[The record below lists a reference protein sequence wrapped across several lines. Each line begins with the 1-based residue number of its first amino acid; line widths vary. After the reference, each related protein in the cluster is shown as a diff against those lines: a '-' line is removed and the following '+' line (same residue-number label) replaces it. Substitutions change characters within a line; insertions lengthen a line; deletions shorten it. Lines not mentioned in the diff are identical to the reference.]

1 MATQYLFFSGKGG
14 VGKTTMA
21 CATAVAEADKGR
33 RTLIVTTDPA
43 SNLADVFEQP
53 IGHQVTAINGVEN
66 LWAMEIDPDRATEE
80 YRDHVLGP
88 FRAVMPDDVMSVLEE
103 QFRSPCTTEIASF
116 DRFVDFMD
124 EDRFDLVIFDTAPT
138 GHTIRMLELPVDWSA
153 YIEESA
159 KGGGQ
164 TCMGPVQAIQASKVK
179 YDRAIGLLGNAGRT
193 RFVFVLQPEQTAIF
207 ETERS
212 AAELEHLGIH
222 AQELIVNRVLPPEVC
237 DQPFF
242 QRRYEM
248 QKRHLEEIRR
258 LFPRPTRYMLLRD
271 REVKGVSSLREVAA
285 AIQAG
290 GAAATG
296 EVAAAVPVATA
307 KSSDRQSSAATPV
320 QAGHDNG
327 AFDVTHLL
335 TPRNGHGR
343 AIFFAGKGGVGKT
356 SVSCAAAVHVARLG
370 FRTLLLTTDPAAHI
384 GQVLEQAVTDV
395 PVAVDN
401 VPNLWMARID
411 PKRSTE
417 EYKARILEDAKRR
430 YSADM
435 LTAMRE
441 ELESPCTEEMASFDK
456 FTEYADQA
464 SYDVIVFDTAPTG
477 HTLRLLTLPFDY
489 SHQVELM
496 VTTTRDGNALRSE
509 TRARFDRMIRRLQ
522 DPESTT
528 FAFVLYPEF
537 TPMVEAHRA
546 MLDLKAAGIP
556 TQLVIANQ
564 VIPATQ
570 ATNPFFARRRSMQMG
585 YLRHIERD
593 FAVPVLT
600 LPLLDR
606 EVHGLST
613 VGEVGSLLFGEPDA
627 GGKAREGAGA

>member
-66 LWAMEIDPDRATEE
+66 LWAMEIDPDKATEE

-88 FRAVMPDDVMSVLEE
+88 FRAVMPDDVLSVLEE

-179 YDRAIGLLGNAGRT
+179 YDHAIALLGNPDRT

-207 ETERS
+207 ETQRS
-212 AAELEHLGIH
+212 ASELEHLGIH
-222 AQELIVNRVLPPEVC
+222 AQELIVNRILPAEVC

-242 QRRYEM
+242 AKRYEM
-248 QKRHLEEIRR
+248 QQRHLEDIRR

-271 REVKGVSSLREVAA
+271 HEVKGVHRLREV
-285 AIQAG
+285 
-290 GAAATG
+290 GAALDGRTTG
-296 EVAAAVPVATA
+296 APADVQVALPGTTLMDAGVSADTA
-307 KSSDRQSSAATPV
+307 RLAS
-320 QAGHDNG
+320 
-327 AFDVTHLL
+327 LL

-343 AIFFAGKGGVGKT
+343 SIFFAGKGGVGKT

-395 PVAVDN
+395 PVPVND
-401 VPNLWMARID
+401 VPHLWMARID
-411 PKRSTE
+411 PKRATE

-456 FTEYADQA
+456 FTEYADGA
-464 SYDVIVFDTAPTG
+464 TYEVIVFDTAPTG

-489 SHQVELM
+489 SQQVELM
-496 VTTTRDGNALRSE
+496 VTTTQDGNALRTE
-509 TRARFDRMIRRLQ
+509 TRARFDRMIARLQ
-522 DPESTT
+522 DPDQTT

-546 MLDLKAAGIP
+546 MVDLKTAGIP
-556 TQLVIANQ
+556 TQLVVANQ
-564 VIPATQ
+564 VIPAAQTS
-570 ATNPFFARRRSMQMG
+570 NPFFAKRRAMQMD
-585 YLRHIERD
+585 YLGQIERT
-593 FAVPVLT
+593 FGTPVLT

-606 EVHGLST
+606 EIRGLST
-613 VGEVGSLLFGEPDA
+613 VGEVATLLFGDGDA
-627 GGKAREGAGA
+627 DESGRPGQEGAVA

>member
-1 MATQYLFFSGKGG
+1 MTTQYLFFSGKGG

-53 IGHQVTAINGVEN
+53 IGHQVTAIEGVEN
-66 LWAMEIDPDRATEE
+66 LWAMEIDPDKATEE
-80 YRDHVLGP
+80 YRDRVLGP
-88 FRAVMPDDVMSVLEE
+88 FRAVMPDDVVSVLEE
-103 QFRSPCTTEIASF
+103 QYRSPCTTEIASF

-164 TCMGPVQAIQASKVK
+164 TCMGPVQAIQASKAK
-179 YDRAIGLLGNAGRT
+179 YDRAIALLSDAGRT
-193 RFVFVLQPEQTAIF
+193 RFVLVLQPEQTAIF

-212 AAELEHLGIH
+212 ASELERLGIH
-222 AQELIVNRVLPPEVC
+222 AQELIVNRVLPAEVC

-242 QRRYEM
+242 AKRYEM
-248 QKRHLEEIRR
+248 QQRHLEDIRR
-258 LFPRPTRYMLLRD
+258 LFPRPTRYMSLRD
-271 REVKGVSSLREVAA
+271 HEVKGVSRLRDVAA
-285 AIQAG
+285 ALEGHPSSAP
-290 GAAATG
+290 ADAP
-296 EVAAAVPVATA
+296 AAVPARTTERAGISADTA
-307 KSSDRQSSAATPV
+307 QLV
-320 QAGHDNG
+320 G
-327 AFDVTHLL
+327 LL

-343 AIFFAGKGGVGKT
+343 TIFFAGKGGVGKT
-356 SVSCAAAVHVARLG
+356 TVSCATAVHVARLG

-384 GQVLEQAVTDV
+384 GQVLEQTVTDV
-395 PVAVDN
+395 PVEVN
-401 VPNLWMARID
+401 GVRNLWMARID
-411 PKRSTE
+411 PKRATE
-417 EYKARILEDAKRR
+417 EYKARILDDAKRR

-456 FTEYADQA
+456 FTEYADGA

-489 SHQVELM
+489 SQQVELM
-496 VTTTRDGNALRSE
+496 VTTTQDGNALRTE
-509 TRARFDRMIRRLQ
+509 TRARFDRMIAKLQ
-522 DPESTT
+522 DPEQTT

-546 MLDLKAAGIP
+546 MLDLKAAGIR
-556 TQLVIANQ
+556 TQLVVANQ
-564 VIPATQ
+564 VIATAQ
-570 ATNPFFARRRSMQMG
+570 ATNPFFARRRAMQMD
-585 YLRHIERD
+585 YLSQIERA
-593 FAVPVLT
+593 FAAPVLT

-606 EVHGLST
+606 EIRGLST
-613 VGEVGSLLFGEPDA
+613 LGEVATLLFGDHRADENLRPLRK
-627 GGKAREGAGA
+627 GTSG